1 MKRSE
6 IRRRSS
12 MLLLLAALVFAGCN
26 QQAPPPALPPPV
38 VTVGKPILKGI
49 VEWDYFTAQTQAV
62 DNVSIRPRVSGYID
76 NITFRAGS
84 VVDQGELLFVIDP
97 RPYQAALDQASGQLR
112 QAQAQQKLNDANL
125 ARAEDLFQRH
135 VIAKQDYDN
144 AVAQKNVSDA
154 QVIATEAA
162 VESARLNL
170 GFTQI
175 TAPLRGQIGRELV
188 TLGNLVQTDQ
198 TELTT
203 LVSIDPIYAY
213 FNVDERSVMRYREA
227 RKTQN
232 STETEAAKIPVYL
245 QLEGEKG
252 FPHEGVIDFVN
263 NTFDPSTGTL
273 QTRGLF
279 PNPTGFIIAGSF
291 GTIRIAGTPKYQ
303 AVLVA
308 DRVIGT
314 DQDQRYAIVVQPDGI
329 AKYQRVVTGP
339 LVEGLRVIREGLK
352 GDELVVIEG
361 VSKIRPNS
369 KVTPQMADM
378 AQFASDQLAVQA
390 STRSTTETAGR
401 QSSGAPESKS
411 VTGGSSPSGK
421 DEAQAG
427 KPKDKQ

>member
-1 MKRSE
+1 MRRSE

-12 MLLLLAALVFAGCN
+12 MLLSLAALVFAGCN
-26 QQAPPPALPPPV
+26 QQAPPQAPPPPV
-38 VTVGKPILKGI
+38 VTVGKPVLKEI
-49 VEWDYFTAQTQAV
+49 VEWDYYTAQTQAV

-76 NITFRAGS
+76 NITFRAGAI
-84 VVDQGELLFVIDP
+84 VEQGELLFVIDP
-97 RPYQAALDQASGQLR
+97 RPYQAALDQAQGQLR

-125 ARAEDLFQRH
+125 ARSDDLFQRH

-144 AVAQKNVSDA
+144 SVAQKNVSDA
-154 QVIATEAA
+154 QVIAAEAA

-170 GFTQI
+170 SFTQI

-227 RKTQN
+227 RKTGN
-232 STETEAAKIPVYL
+232 SSAVEQTKIPVYL

-329 AKYQRVVTGP
+329 AKYQRVVPGP
-339 LVEGLRVIREGLK
+339 LVDGLRVIREGLK

-369 KVTPQMADM
+369 KVTPQLGDM

-390 STRSTTETAGR
+390 STRSKTETAGR
-401 QSSGAPESKS
+401 ESSGAPQSKP
-411 VTGGSSPSGK
+411 VTGGSSGRDQSR
-421 DEAQAG
+421 AG
-427 KPKDKQ
+427 KPKDNQ

>member
-1 MKRSE
+1 MRRSE

-12 MLLLLAALVFAGCN
+12 ILLSLAALVFAGCN

-38 VTVGKPILKGI
+38 VTVGKPILREI

-97 RPYQAALDQASGQLR
+97 RPYQAALDQATGQLR

-154 QVIATEAA
+154 QVIAAEAA

-227 RKTQN
+227 RKTKN

-314 DQDQRYAIVVQPDGI
+314 DQDPRYAIVVQPDGI

-339 LVEGLRVIREGLK
+339 LVDGLRVIREGLK

-361 VSKIRPNS
+361 VSKVRPNS

-390 STRSTTETAGR
+390 SSRSTTETAGR

-411 VTGGSSPSGK
+411 VTGGSTPSGK
-421 DEAQAG
+421 DQAEAG

>member
-1 MKRSE
+1 
-6 IRRRSS
+6 
-12 MLLLLAALVFAGCN
+12 
-26 QQAPPPALPPPV
+26 
-38 VTVGKPILKGI
+38 
-49 VEWDYFTAQTQAV
+49 
-62 DNVSIRPRVSGYID
+62 
-76 NITFRAGS
+76 
-84 VVDQGELLFVIDP
+84 VDQGELLFVIDP
-97 RPYQAALDQASGQLR
+97 RPYQAALDQAQGQLR
-112 QAQAQQKLNDANL
+112 QTQAQQKLNDANL

-144 AVAQKNVSDA
+144 SVAQKNVSDA
-154 QVIATEAA
+154 QAIAAEAA

-170 GFTQI
+170 GFTEI

-213 FNVDERSVMRYREA
+213 FSVDERSVMRYREA
-227 RKTQN
+227 RQTKN

-339 LVEGLRVIREGLK
+339 LVDGLRVIREGLK

-378 AQFASDQLAVQA
+378 AQFASGQLAVQA

-401 QSSGAPESKS
+401 ESPSAPQSKS
-411 VTGGSSPSGK
+411 VTGGSSSSGK
-421 DEAQAG
+421 DQAQAG
-427 KPKDKQ
+427 KPKENQ

>member
-1 MKRSE
+1 
-6 IRRRSS
+6 

>member
-1 MKRSE
+1 MRRSE

-12 MLLLLAALVFAGCN
+12 ILLSLAALVFAGCN

-38 VTVGKPILKGI
+38 VTVGKPILREI

-97 RPYQAALDQASGQLR
+97 RPYQAALDQATGQLR

-154 QVIATEAA
+154 QVIAAEAA

-227 RKTQN
+227 RKTKN

-339 LVEGLRVIREGLK
+339 LVDGLRVIREGLK

-390 STRSTTETAGR
+390 SSRSTTETAGR

-411 VTGGSSPSGK
+411 VTGGSTPSGK
-421 DEAQAG
+421 DQAEAG